1 MYASNNYARPTFDHR
16 LIMQIRK
23 QQRKKGEE
31 TGITLYPLDLF
42 RSESAMKAQKK
53 SEALF

>member
-53 SEALF
+53 I